1 MKAFITTLFIC
12 LAASLSA
19 QKTLPVIYLDG
30 TFNSDKY
37 EVGKL
42 TVVNSDQ
49 SKTEYRIKAHYRG
62 SASKKYD
69 KKSFAIKFQ
78 DENGVKLD
86 VSLFGLRSDNRWI
99 LDAMACDASRM
110 RNRVSFDLWNEF
122 SHPSYV
128 AEYEETAMNGVNGT
142 FVELY
147 FNGNYNGI
155 YCLNEKVDRKQMQ
168 LKDVSNKGKIR
179 GGLYKAEEWGTT
191 QFWEELAAYDNQS
204 KTCEGW
210 ESEYPDVEDDGSANW
225 KPLADAIEFI
235 ALADKSKFLK
245 EVEQRVDLPVWN
257 DYLIF
262 MLVAGLTDN
271 GGKNTYTYFYDS
283 TSDDLRLGICPWDM
297 DSSWGRLWEGSK
309 VGAKYN
315 RGTSNMLYTKLF
327 MWQDGYY
334 DTLKERYASLRNSS
348 FSIEHLKSLFTKY
361 FDLYEETGAG
371 KREVEQWN
379 NNPASL
385 DFSGEKKYIFDWIE
399 QRIAFTDSFFGFSPS
414 GISSVLYDEQRNEL
428 KDAYFTIDGR
438 KVTEPQPGKIYIHNG
453 KKVHF

>member
-155 YCLNEKVDRKQMQ
+155 YCLNEKVDRKQM
-168 LKDVSNKGKIR
+168 
-179 GGLYKAEEWGTT
+179 
-191 QFWEELAAYDNQS
+191 
-204 KTCEGW
+204 
-210 ESEYPDVEDDGSANW
+210 
-225 KPLADAIEFI
+225 
-235 ALADKSKFLK
+235 
-245 EVEQRVDLPVWN
+245 
-257 DYLIF
+257 
-262 MLVAGLTDN
+262 
-271 GGKNTYTYFYDS
+271 
-283 TSDDLRLGICPWDM
+283 
-297 DSSWGRLWEGSK
+297 
-309 VGAKYN
+309 
-315 RGTSNMLYTKLF
+315 
-327 MWQDGYY
+327 
-334 DTLKERYASLRNSS
+334 
-348 FSIEHLKSLFTKY
+348 
-361 FDLYEETGAG
+361 
-371 KREVEQWN
+371 
-379 NNPASL
+379 
-385 DFSGEKKYIFDWIE
+385 
-399 QRIAFTDSFFGFSPS
+399 
-414 GISSVLYDEQRNEL
+414 
-428 KDAYFTIDGR
+428 
-438 KVTEPQPGKIYIHNG
+438 
-453 KKVHF
+453 